1 MMVVITGATAEI
13 ADPIPPATAPMIPAA
28 CWMVGT
34 RVMITGP
41 MPDMAVVTAGAIWL
55 NPDEILLT
63 KLDATGRAVDAR
75 LLMTGPTWLNA
86 DLAAPIPL
94 LRFCPNDADS
104 FWITGWALSIMEMV
118 SDKTGFN
125 CSTIPRPKSAALLFS
140 FPVMVDTR
148 PAPDPASFPAAPPKK
163 LSRSPDT
170 PEKPFFLN
178 SSAETLKPNSFKRSV
193 SPTFRSPRASMASIS
208 VLVPPLAAAISS
220 ASFTISIAEDVSPP
234 ANDTALDPA
243 WITSPVSN
251 GVALALLRSCSI

>member
-1 MMVVITGATAEI
+1 MCIRDRSTSAMAGPAVAITEWMKSDRSARNDTTPPIFSAIPDMMVVITGATAEI

-75 LLMTGPTWLNA
+75 LLMTGTTWLNA
-86 DLAAPIPL
+86 DLAAPTPL

-104 FWITGWALSIMEMV
+104 FWITGWALSLMEMV

-125 CSTIPRPKSAALLFS
+125 CSTIPVSYTHLDVYKRQPSSS
-140 FPVMVDTR
+140 FV
-148 PAPDPASFPAAPPKK
+148 
-163 LSRSPDT
+163 
-170 PEKPFFLN
+170 
-178 SSAETLKPNSFKRSV
+178 
-193 SPTFRSPRASMASIS
+193 
-208 VLVPPLAAAISS
+208 
-220 ASFTISIAEDVSPP
+220 
-234 ANDTALDPA
+234 
-243 WITSPVSN
+243 
-251 GVALALLRSCSI
+251 